1 MKKIFPMLIA
11 GFSAAVLSIIPI
23 LKGFSCCLLIPFA
36 SVFALF
42 LDSKANRT
50 PDKITLKKS
59 IWFGFLTGFFA
70 TIFIVLFDS
79 FLTFIFRTN
88 DLIETIPQ
96 SEILLNQMNL
106 GELTEEAMKLMKSIA
121 AEIKTSGFSL
131 LYTIMIFFSNF
142 ITNSIFGI
150 IGGLVG
156 MGILN
161 KKRENFLE

>member
-106 GELTEEAMKLMKSIA
+106 GELTEESMKLMKSIA